1 MNVPSLM
8 FLLRGI
14 PFVDLAYLRKADIQ
28 DNILKYRRRKTG
40 RSLTVALTPEA
51 MRLIRMVANTD
62 KNSPYLFSFLSSP
75 EGTETAY
82 HEYQSALRAFN
93 YKLSVLKKWM
103 GSHAHLSTYNI
114 RHTWATMAYHCEIHP
129 GIISEAMGHSSIKV
143 TETYLKPFQN
153 QRIDQANQE
162 VISFVKGYAAVF

>member
-1 MNVPSLM
+1 M

-14 PFVDLAYLRKADIQ
+14 PFVDLVYLRKTDIQ

-93 YKLSVLKKWM
+93 YKLSVLKK
-103 GSHAHLSTYNI
+103 
-114 RHTWATMAYHCEIHP
+114 
-129 GIISEAMGHSSIKV
+129 
-143 TETYLKPFQN
+143 
-153 QRIDQANQE
+153 
-162 VISFVKGYAAVF
+162 